1 MLHSVNI
8 IREVR
13 PYTVTLEF
21 DNGEIKTINLET
33 KLREWSQSPESK
45 FNYLLDPDNFMEVCV
60 EPELHTICWKNGID
74 LCPDVLY
81 GLG

>member
-1 MLHSVNI
+1 MLHSILNI
-8 IREVR
+8 KSVK
-13 PYTVTLEF
+13 PYTITIEF
-21 DNGEIKTINLET
+21 DNGEIKTINLEM

-45 FNYLLDPDNFMEVCV
+45 FKYLIDPGNFIEVSV

-81 GLG
+81 AMG

>member
-1 MLHSVNI
+1 MLHSINI
-8 IREVR
+8 IRSVK

-45 FNYLLDPDNFMEVCV
+45 FNYLLDPDNFMEVSV
-60 EPELHTICWKNGID
+60 EPELPTICWKNGID

-81 GLG
+81 AMG